1 MLVRERANL
10 REEEDR
16 ACEFVK
22 SHVGSVPSDGG
33 VRIEEAT
40 IPVGTLVVEE
50 NAAPVDVDENPSSGR
65 NFF

>member
-1 MLVRERANL
+1 M
-10 REEEDR
+10 
-16 ACEFVK
+16 K
-22 SHVGSVPSDGG
+22 SHVGSVPSGGG

-50 NAAPVDVDENPSSGR
+50 NAAPVDDDENPSSGR